1 MVIDMKY
8 EVVCTKHYFDIGL
21 LISEDIDSKPTRVLA
36 RHSTYSESGRE
47 YGGVQAV
54 EWIRTGVFL
63 SEKEWIE
70 ISCDKPTDRIL
81 VELGIAKKPYSE
93 SENKNKYSD
102 YRRDEMIRASN
113 YAEVDKQML
122 LNEFDRNGLMGVY
135 NLGLIH
141 MYDYMKSR

>member
-1 MVIDMKY
+1 MRY
-8 EVVCTKHYFDIGL
+8 EVVCTKSYLDIGL
-21 LISEDIDSKPTRVLA
+21 LISENAHSKPRRVLA
-36 RHSTYSESGRE
+36 RHSTYSKDGRE
-47 YGGVQAV
+47 YGGVQSV

-63 SEKEWIE
+63 SEKEWRE

-81 VELGIAKKPYSE
+81 VELGISKKTYSE
-93 SENKNKYSD
+93 NENANKYAD
-102 YRRDEMIRASN
+102 YRKDAMIRASN

-122 LNEFDRNGLMGVY
+122 LNELDRNGLMGVY

>member
-21 LISEDIDSKPTRVLA
+21 LISEGIDSQPTRVLA

-63 SEKEWIE
+63 SEKEWRE
-70 ISCDKPTDRIL
+70 ISCDKPTDRML
-81 VELGIAKKPYSE
+81 VELGIAKKPY

-113 YAEVDKQML
+113 YAAVDKQML
-122 LNEFDRNGLMGVY
+122 INEFDRNGLMGVY